1 MATDT
6 TGAVV
11 PGSNPNHPTSS
22 QSIQHQ
28 NGNPHS
34 HPSSLPNGRTGIHMH
49 RSPALPLSVSQDAD
63 DDPRPV
69 PLPAFFSGHEKRR
82 ANGRRTDHVGH
93 DSRAEKTSV
102 VVGAAGPTGRRSRYP
117 AASIGRRRHLRRRLP
132 PDADTLISLS
142 SKDRGRSLTGLY
154 YLLCF

>member
-102 VVGAAGPTGRRSRYP
+102 VVVGAGGPTGRRSRNP
-117 AASIGRRRHLRRRLP
+117 LRSAGGVICKGGYLLS
-132 PDADTLISLS
+132 PDTDLAELQRIV
-142 SKDRGRSLTGLY
+142 GRSLSGL
-154 YLLCF
+154 